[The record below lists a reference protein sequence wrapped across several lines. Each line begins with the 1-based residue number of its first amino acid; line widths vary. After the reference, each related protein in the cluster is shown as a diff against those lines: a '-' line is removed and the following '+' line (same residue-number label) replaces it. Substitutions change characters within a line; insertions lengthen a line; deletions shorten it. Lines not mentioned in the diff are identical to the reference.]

1 MSNFN
6 IWHLIINVRYSLMT
20 RRCYEKKIGVSIIL
34 VLVVLCLT
42 ACQNNYVRDVQGGT
56 IAPSS
61 SSKLTGVAIQ

>member
-1 MSNFN
+1 MK
-6 IWHLIINVRYSLMT
+6 
-20 RRCYEKKIGVSIIL
+20 KKIGVSIIL

-42 ACQNNYVRDVQGGT
+42 ACQNNHVRDVQGGT